1 MVQRPDVDRR
11 TTANAHNL
19 LQIWVWHVPRAC
31 LAHAEADHC
40 DDEDPDVET
49 HNKQHQEEGGE
60 DDDQLEATNEES
72 CDKRDFYRNLSEAL
86 LFAANVN

>member
-1 MVQRPDVDRR
+1 MVQRPHVDSR

-19 LQIWVWHVPRAC
+19 LQLRAGNVPRAC
-31 LAHAEADHC
+31 LAHAEADHR

-49 HNKQHQEEGGE
+49 HNKQHKEEGGE

-72 CDKRDFYRNLSEAL
+72 CDKRDFDRNLSEAL
-86 LFAANVN
+86 LFAANFN

>member
-1 MVQRPDVDRR
+1 MVQRPHVDRR

-19 LQIWVWHVPRAC
+19 LQLRVGHVPRAC
-31 LAHAEADHC
+31 LAHAETDHC

-49 HNKQHQEEGGE
+49 HNKQHQEEGGK